1 MEDPPVILS
10 WLKKLKAPS
19 PVEVLVD
26 ALVNELMRRYP
37 PIMASGEGRRLS
49 PQAVTNI
56 LETVI
61 GKAVAKSQEL
71 NLGVVGKAKLGT
83 DFKFALEAKG
93 YPDKFVDIMTEALI
107 VYVSRKPKD

>member
-1 MEDPPVILS
+1 MIVS

-19 PVEVLVD
+19 PVEALVD

-61 GKAVAKSQEL
+61 GKAVVKSQEM

-83 DFKFALEAKG
+83 DFKFALKAKG
-93 YPDKFVDIMTEALI
+93 YPDKFVDVMTEALI